1 MSKRTAKIAATYF
14 ITIFVALLVI
24 GGTGF
29 FLLRPY
35 LTDSGVNDDLSGIKP
50 DGSQTVT
57 TASEEYAPS
66 YADSKTVL
74 AIYDAE
80 KRSSAVCFVL
90 ARFVPAENKLVIV
103 PLQSD
108 IKAEADGKANTIYEF
123 TA

>member
-35 LTDSGVNDDLSGIKP
+35 LTDSGVNDDLSGIKS

-90 ARFVPAENKLVIV
+90 ARFVPAESKLVIV

-108 IKAEADGKANTIYEF
+108 IKAEADGKVNTL
-123 TA
+123 